1 MVEYE
6 VSGIAGRP
14 YLGGH
19 LEIIK
24 LKPGEFWLSPA
35 KMLKWLLRVGQNF
48 G

>member
-35 KMLKWLLRVGQNF
+35 KILAEENPRGNF